1 MKGSVSS
8 SSVGSDK
15 PSTAGKKT
23 RTVIVARPVPTSL
36 TPDGAASFF
45 NVAHPRDEKNGKLA
59 TYAALGGAADIERFD
74 QYLADQRQEPRA
86 TESRHAAAPTLL
98 LTNPEHLKLSMKRK
112 TVSHLQLNEGDASQL
127 NEVDDQAALLLMQ
140 QETEKDAHIRRESL
154 IAHRKWLKSLPINER
169 LIHQRR
175 QNALKRWQKINID
188 WEAFKS
194 RTSRRLGKSEDQLVM
209 SRASEYREQM
219 EMYDALQKARPLSEK
234 VGSDIWL
241 VSLRGDGTRFVPV
254 GNIFSGLYC
263 PIRESTRIGPR
274 IRRPLDFTQADDT
287 QRLARH
293 VSLMEKRSLELLA
306 KKKWRLRKQL
316 ELLLPHD
323 VETSSR

>member
-1 MKGSVSS
+1 M
-8 SSVGSDK
+8 
-15 PSTAGKKT
+15 
-23 RTVIVARPVPTSL
+23 IVARPVPTSS
-36 TPDGAASFF
+36 TSDGVASSL
-45 NVAHPRDEKNGKLA
+45 VAAHPRDEKSGKLA
-59 TYAALGGAADIERFD
+59 AYAALGGAADLELFD

-86 TESRHAAAPTLL
+86 AELRYAAAPTS
-98 LTNPEHLKLSMKRK
+98 LTNPEHLKPSMKRK
-112 TVSHLQLNEGDASQL
+112 TISRLQLNGDDA
-127 NEVDDQAALLLMQ
+127 NGDEDQAVLLLMQ
-140 QETEKDAHIRRESL
+140 HETEKDAHKRREAL
-154 IAHRKWLKSLPINER
+154 IAQRKWLKSLPINER
-169 LIHQRR
+169 LVHQRR
-175 QNALKRWQKINID
+175 QNALKKWQKINRD

-194 RTSRRLGKSEDQLVM
+194 RTSKRLGKAEDQLVM

-274 IRRPLDFTQADDT
+274 IRRPLDYMQAEDM
-287 QRLARH
+287 QRPAKH

-316 ELLLPHD
+316 EFLLPHE
-323 VETSSR
+323 VEASSRYVLICLPLVLL